1 MRIREHFLNLASAAL
16 VSLAALAALA
26 FPAGNARA
34 ALTDLSTTPLVN
46 SSNTVVKPNIM
57 YALDDSGS
65 MSWDYV
71 PDYVS
76 SGRYC
81 KTGSGSLTNCHLGD
95 PPYNEA
101 DFNGVAYN
109 PAVTYTP
116 PVNADGTSFPSMGSP
131 WTSVP
136 VDGFGVQS
144 RSTLNLTASYPGRE
158 WCTDTSYTNCVTD
171 SDYTYP
177 NSTYAYAKTITG
189 APYYY
194 TIVPQQY
201 CTAADLRNCTNSAV
215 PTGSYTY
222 PARIRWCTDSTL
234 TNCQATQAGAY
245 QTLNIYGAT
254 SGGTAAVPETLA
266 SVKFTIK
273 KLYSGAN
280 IGSIKINGVEI
291 LGSTASGSNIGAL
304 AASVVN
310 LAGSYASSPEYTVSC
325 SGNCASGGSG
335 WATITVTALPG
346 TGASPNGWPF
356 SIAYSKL
363 TLSLPSPSV
372 IGGGVTAVAATPGTG
387 IPAATFQRVD
397 IVPTTTSYP
406 KAATRTDCAGATCSY
421 TEEMTNF
428 ANWYAYYHT
437 RMQMMKTA
445 AGLAFSGIDS
455 RYRVGYMSMN
465 NNTGSDFLN
474 IADFDAT
481 QKANWYAKFY
491 AANPGNSTPLRSL
504 LSVAGRIYAKDIAS
518 YNGQAVADPIQY
530 SCQQNFTIL
539 STDGYWNSGQ
549 CNNGSA
555 GCINS
560 GAGSII
566 GGGAVGNYDNNVT
579 ATPRPQFDGGSATNA
594 SGTLADV
601 AEYYYMTDLRPA
613 GSTGALGT
621 DVSQNNVPTNAKD
634 TATHQHMT
642 TFTLGLGAPGD
653 MTYSPSY
660 ETDTS
665 GDFYNVK
672 VGTVND
678 ANSNPC
684 PWSAANSPCNW
695 PVPSS
700 DQPSAI
706 DDLWHAAVN
715 GRGSYYSAANP
726 SSLSTGLADALAG
739 VSARVGAAAAATTS
753 NPNVTSG
760 DNFVFS
766 STFTT
771 VDWTGELVRQ
781 QIDLTTGAISPTIDW
796 SAQALLD
803 AKAYTTRNIYTFDP
817 SAANKRKAFSW
828 STLTSAPSALVAVP
842 EQSYFDNTT
851 AAALSQ
857 YPTLTAT
864 QQAALGGANLV
875 DYLDGDRSNEG
886 TLYRTRTHVLGDIV
900 SAEAV
905 YVKAPVYNYVDAGY
919 SAFKTANTNREGMV
933 YAAANDG
940 MLHAFDATTGQ
951 EQWAYV
957 PSIVM
962 PNMYKLADV
971 DYGTNHRYF
980 VDGTPTSGDA
990 YFNGAWHTILIG
1002 GLNAG
1007 GRGFYALDIT
1017 DPANPTVLWEFT
1029 SNTSAGSGYVSDAD
1043 LGYSYGNPVI
1053 AKKRDG
1059 TWVVMVTSGYNNVS
1073 PGDGV
1078 GYLYVLNAQTGA
1090 IISKISTGVGDTNTA
1105 APTTSASPTGCVTA
1119 ANGPSGLARINAWVD
1134 NADSDDTATQVYGG
1148 DLYGDL
1154 WRFDINGP
1162 YVDSSGVTQ
1171 DIGNPG
1177 IDAFMLASFRSSS
1190 GACVQSVTEKPELG
1204 LVGTTDMV
1212 YVGTGRYL
1220 GASDIGNLTPQSFYA
1235 VKDLLG
1241 TVGYGTSFKSNAVQ
1255 QILTD
1260 TTNPVTGARIR
1271 TSTSNSV
1278 DLTTKN
1284 GWYIDFPATGDTPPT
1299 VEISDTD
1306 PALALGTL
1314 TFTTN
1319 VPNGSACS
1327 VGGYSF
1333 EYFLD
1338 YKTGAPITSSTYP
1351 ANTAGIELG
1360 QALATRP
1367 VMVRLPNGVVV
1378 SLTKLSDTS
1387 TAVTNVPTSSST
1399 LGARRVSWHELL
1411 DNQ

>member
-1 MRIREHFLNLASAAL
+1 MRTHNYFLIAAL
-16 VSLAALAALA
+16 TAL
-26 FPAGNARA
+26 AGNAQA

-71 PDYVS
+71 PDYVTS
-76 SGRYC
+76 SYC
-81 KTGSGSLTNCHLGD
+81 KTGSGGTTGCKLGD
-95 PPYNEA
+95 PPYNDA

-116 PVNADGTSFPSMGSP
+116 PVNADGTHFASMGSP
-131 WTSVP
+131 WTAVP
-136 VDGFGVQS
+136 IDGFGVQS
-144 RSTLNLTASYPGRE
+144 SSSKNLVTGYPDRV
-158 WCTDTSYTNCVTD
+158 WCTDSTHTSCVANN
-171 SDYTYP
+171 DYTYP
-177 NSTYAYAKTITG
+177 NSTYSYAYTVNG

-201 CTAADLRNCTNSAV
+201 CTAADLRSCTNSTV

-234 TNCQATQAGAY
+234 SQCQATQAGAY
-245 QTLNIYGAT
+245 QKLNIYGAASSST
-254 SGGTAAVPETLA
+254 PAVPETLA
-266 SVKFTIK
+266 SASFQIK
-273 KLYSGAN
+273 SLSSGAK
-280 IGSIKINGVEI
+280 ITSIQVNGIEI
-291 LGSTASGSNIGAL
+291 LGPTNATGSNIGAL
-304 AASVVN
+304 AASVVS
-310 LAGSYASSPEYTVSC
+310 LANSYTSSPEYTVTC
-325 SGNCASGGSG
+325 SGNCSSGGSG

-356 SIAYSKL
+356 SVTRSNV
-363 TLSLPSPSV
+363 TLRNVPSV
-372 IGGGVTAVAATPGTG
+372 IGGGITAVPASTSAGS
-387 IPAATFQRVD
+387 PAALFQRID
-397 IVPTTTSYP
+397 IVPATTSYT
-406 KAATRTDCAGATCSY
+406 KYATRTDCAGASCSY
-421 TEEMTNF
+421 TEEMSNF

-445 AGLAFSGIDS
+445 AGLAFANVDS
-455 RYRVGYMSMN
+455 RYRVGFMSMN

-491 AANPGNSTPLRSL
+491 AVVPSNSTPLRSL
-504 LSVAGRIYAKDIAS
+504 LSVAGRIYAKDISS
-518 YNGQAVADPIQY
+518 YNGQAVTDPIQY

-539 STDGYWNSGQ
+539 STDGYWNTGS
-549 CNNGSA
+549 CNSGSA

-566 GGGAVGNYDNNVT
+566 GGGAVGNYDNVVT
-579 ATPRPQFDGGSATNA
+579 TTPRPLFDGGAATNA
-594 SGTLADV
+594 SGTLADI
-601 AEYYYMTDLRPA
+601 AEYYYQTDLRPTP
-613 GSTGALGT
+613 SIGALNT
-621 DVSQNNVPTNAKD
+621 DVSQDNVPTNAKD
-634 TATHQHMT
+634 TAVHQHMT

-660 ETDTS
+660 ETDVT
-665 GDFYNVK
+665 GDYYNVK
-672 VGTVND
+672 VGT
-678 ANSNPC
+678 ANNASSSPC
-684 PWSAANSPCNW
+684 AWSAANSPCNW
-695 PVPSS
+695 PVPAA

-715 GRGSYYSAANP
+715 GRGTYYSAANP
-726 SSLSTGLADALAG
+726 AALSTGLADALAG

-760 DNFVFS
+760 DNFIFS

-817 SAANKRKAFSW
+817 SAANKRKTFTW
-828 STLTSAPSALVAVP
+828 STLTSAPTAQVAVA
-842 EQSYFDNTT
+842 EQSYFNSTT
-851 AAALSQ
+851 AATLSQ
-857 YPTLTAT
+857 YPTLNAT
-864 QQAALGGANLV
+864 QQAALGGTSLV
-875 DYLDGDRSNEG
+875 NYLDGDRSNEG
-886 TLYRTRTHVLGDIV
+886 TLYRARKHVLGDIV

-905 YVKAPVYNYVDAGY
+905 YVKAPIYNYVDAGY
-919 SAFKTANTNREGMV
+919 SAFKTANANREGMV

-962 PNMYKLADV
+962 PNLYKLADV
-971 DYGTNHRYF
+971 NYGTNHRYF

-990 YFNGAWHTILIG
+990 YFNGAWHTLLIG

-1007 GRGFYALDIT
+1007 GRGYYALDVT

-1029 SNTSAGSGYVSDAD
+1029 SNTSAGPGYVSDAD

-1059 TWVVMVTSGYNNVS
+1059 TWTVMMSSGYNNVS
-1073 PGDGV
+1073 PGDGI

-1090 IISKISTGVGDTNTA
+1090 IISKISTAVGDTSTS
-1105 APTTSASPTGCVTA
+1105 APATSASPTGCVTS

-1134 NADSDDTATQVYGG
+1134 NAMADDTATQVYGG
-1148 DLYGDL
+1148 DLYGNL
-1154 WRFDINGP
+1154 WRFDINGA
-1162 YVDSSGVTQ
+1162 YVDTSGATQ

-1241 TVGYGTSFKSNAVQ
+1241 TVSYGTGFKSNAVQ
-1255 QILTD
+1255 QTLTD

-1338 YKTGAPITSSTYP
+1338 YKTGAPITSSSYA
-1351 ANTAGIELG
+1351 ANTVGIELG

-1378 SLTKLSDTS
+1378 SLIKLSDTS
-1387 TAVTNVPTSSST
+1387 TSVTNVPTPGNT
-1399 LGARRVSWHELL
+1399 LGAKRVSWHELL
-1411 DNQ
+1411 DDQ